1 MKVLKR
7 VLFFDI
13 IHIYYWVIYSCDKK
27 LNKIKS
33 LYEITLEDVNKLM
46 DSTQYTEIP
55 ATDEKIMILKI
66 IVKKH
71 INLVN
76 KINDMF
82 FVVKLKK

>member
-27 LNKIKS
+27 KIKIMIDKI
-33 LYEITLEDVNKLM
+33 YYNDVNKLM

-82 FVVKLKK
+82 FCC

>member
-1 MKVLKR
+1 MIKKKIKIMVDK
-7 VLFFDI
+7 
-13 IHIYYWVIYSCDKK
+13 IYY
-27 LNKIKS
+27 N
-33 LYEITLEDVNKLM
+33 DVNKLM

-82 FVVKLKK
+82 FCC

>member
-55 ATDEKIMILKI
+55 ATDEKIMILKV

>member
-1 MKVLKR
+1 MVDK
-7 VLFFDI
+7 
-13 IHIYYWVIYSCDKK
+13 IYY
-27 LNKIKS
+27 N
-33 LYEITLEDVNKLM
+33 DVNKLM

-82 FVVKLKK
+82 FCC

>member
-7 VLFFDI
+7 VLFFVI

-82 FVVKLKK
+82 FCC

>member
-55 ATDEKIMILKI
+55 ATDEKIMILKV

-82 FVVKLKK
+82 FCC